1 MLLKVQQYLIIYLK
15 RYTSKQTDKLFTAYF
30 TCKTIALQEH
40 IMRLYKESDGSRET
54 LKYNKGTR
62 DRIINLI
69 TQNYL
74 KPIEILY
81 NLKKLKINKKLSS
94 RYQYVSELFV
104 NGTICT
110 QKKKKSHYNGIT
122 AR

>member
-1 MLLKVQQYLIIYLK
+1 MK
-15 RYTSKQTDKLFTAYF
+15 RVCKLTDKLLTAYF
-30 TCKTIALQEH
+30 MCKTIALQEH
-40 IMRLYKESDGSRET
+40 IMRLCKESDGSRET

-62 DRIINLI
+62 DGIINFI

-94 RYQYVSELFV
+94 RYQNVSELL
-104 NGTICT
+104 
-110 QKKKKSHYNGIT
+110 
-122 AR
+122 